1 VENVEEAVEV
11 AETAELEAKEAEVAA
26 EVVPE
31 VAADLTE
38 VVETSEVVEPTV
50 EETPEVEDVAM
61 ECAEPAVEE
70 QLVGNVGL
78 EGSYEPQSMEKF
90 VPESAINNE
99 NTANVIAEA
108 VKTVAS
114 KIGEQSTDIA
124 ADGFVPK
131 DLNWVAPAD
140 LA

>member
-1 VENVEEAVEV
+1 MAALTLDTLEIAEAPAPSTPY
-11 AETAELEAKEAEVAA
+11 AEAPAP
-26 EVVPE
+26 EVV
-31 VAADLTE
+31 ADLTE
-38 VVETSEVVEPTV
+38 VVETSEVVESTV

-61 ECAEPAVEE
+61 EGAEPAIEE

-99 NTANVIAEA
+99 NTSNVIAEA

-114 KIGEQSTDIA
+114 KIGEQSTDIV